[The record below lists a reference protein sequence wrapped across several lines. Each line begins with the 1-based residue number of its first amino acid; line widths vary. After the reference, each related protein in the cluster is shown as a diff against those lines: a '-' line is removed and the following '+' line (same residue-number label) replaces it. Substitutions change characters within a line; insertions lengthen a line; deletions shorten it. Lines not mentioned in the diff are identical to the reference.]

1 MTTRSRSPTNS
12 VPGQRKRIAD
22 VIYRSL
28 KTALKTEYSRRYV
41 GDVTL
46 RRLDRSSPSE
56 LMRLRLKCCN
66 EDPLRV
72 RVTASHVGGNVFDI
86 KCGMK
91 KEEGRS
97 RRFSYSFG
105 GESATTLSQV
115 PSLGRKLSTFLLNEL
130 ERRLGRRR
138 IRENEQTVTDANFT
152 DAN

>member
-12 VPGQRKRIAD
+12 IPAHRIAD

-28 KTALKTEYSRRYV
+28 KNALKTEYARRYA
-41 GDVTL
+41 GEVTL
-46 RRLDRSSPSE
+46 RRLDRASARE

-72 RVTASHVGGNVFDI
+72 RVTASHVGGNVYDI

-91 KEEGRS
+91 EGRS

-105 GESATTLSQV
+105 GESGTTLSQA

-138 IRENEQTVTDANFT
+138 LRENEQTVTA
-152 DAN
+152 